1 MKIDEI
7 FFLESYGS
15 HLRYRNQL
23 DKSKITFERAISLR
37 DSPFSRH
44 HLAVTLKKMVEK
56 ENPRS
61 KCRRNLDYSYSR
73 GKNQHSGLDRHDRGI
88 ASMTGHF
95 DSLSLDVDRHKE
107 DKIRKEM
114 DVTHT
119 QSLED
124 LKEMIRI
131 IIIYAKSHRQKMT
144 VLLQMHI
151 ITFVFPSSHLHL

>member
-37 DSPFSRH
+37 DRPFSRH

-73 GKNQHSGLDRHDRGI
+73 GKNQHSGLDRHDSGI
-88 ASMTGHF
+88 ASMTDHF
-95 DSLSLDVDRHKE
+95 DSLSLDVDRHRRGQNSK
-107 DKIRKEM
+107 RNGRN
-114 DVTHT
+114 THNKFGRS
-119 QSLED
+119 QRD
-124 LKEMIRI
+124 D
-131 IIIYAKSHRQKMT
+131 SHHHYIRQKPQT
-144 VLLQMHI
+144 KKWLYSYKC
-151 ITFVFPSSHLHL
+151 T